1 MNGRSYS
8 DFFDDDFEVVYEEDL
23 PEIHINGDSDDR
35 KDRCDRSYD
44 DYDDDEDPIDDDEDE
59 EYDSRGESGRRRGRD
74 SGAGKEKERRSG
86 RDRQE
91 DGRRRSRS
99 RSRHSVLS
107 PVKKTAQTG
116 ARAAARLIQMVCRA
130 ATLVLIAVIT
140 FILASH
146 FLEGLFTYGNPA
158 TAVAE
163 RNYIMAAYVAFALFL
178 LLFEAILF
186 LWALTGPRV
195 AENGRRSFQSD
206 TGRGMFS
213 FVLVGAGSILA
224 YVLAGLIPGTPA
236 PLTGLAGAVEIYGSL
251 SGTLVPLCIAGV
263 ISCILRKLFSR

>member
-59 EYDSRGESGRRRGRD
+59 EYDSRRDSGRRRGRD

-86 RDRQE
+86 RDLQE

-99 RSRHSVLS
+99 RSRHSLLS

-163 RNYIMAAYVAFALFL
+163 RNYIMAAYVAF
-178 LLFEAILF
+178 

-206 TGRGMFS
+206 TGRGMLC
-213 FVLVGAGSILA
+213 FVLVGAGIILA